1 MATWEDVVCKAKELA
16 DAAGRKVVDVADLT
30 KQKLKIA
37 ENERGIRDAME
48 ALGQIYYD
56 YCKGEGLSDE
66 LVQALI
72 AQIDEYMVANERLQ
86 AEIDLRNGQRT
97 CSCGAVNPVH
107 ASYCNI
113 CGSALK

>member
-16 DAAGRKVVDVADLT
+16 DAAGRKVVDVADST
-30 KQKLKIA
+30 KQKLKIV

-56 YCKGEGLSDE
+56 HCKGEGISDE

-72 AQIDEYMVANERLQ
+72 AQIDEYMAANQRLQ
-86 AEIDLRNGQRT
+86 AEIDQRNGQRT
-97 CSCGAVNPVH
+97 CSCGAANPIH
-107 ASYCNI
+107 ASYCNN
-113 CGSALK
+113 CGKALK